1 MLRTTANALWGR
13 FVPAARQQLTGAGA
27 ASVSRVRESSRR
39 RARRRFAGEPIA
51 RYFLLVS
58 FPSRSR
64 KKHRIADP
72 SSSPVS
78 LLPQR
83 TFVSSAPVGEEA
95 DPHAVRH
102 RPERRPE
109 HAADATRAPRSVP
122 SDRVRCSLTVPSLR
136 IRFPRD
142 AAPPEPVRPS
152 RALRRC
158 ALLRRLQGRKHSH
171 RSGGAQDGAS
181 PLSTPIPPALSGDN
195 RDRYQ
200 GIRGNIF
207 QSRRATRRSVAI
219 QQPNPREPALRASL
233 TLPSPPPNA
242 PDGVQVID
250 AANSDA
256 KFKQFLEDPT
266 MPKAKKIAGLT
277 AFCDGAKFAPI
288 TKSFLCVVAENGRLD
303 QNEKIYECL
312 EEYTLAAA
320 GQVKATVTSAQPLTP
335 EQLADLTKKL
345 QVHVEKGET
354 LKVDT
359 KVDPRLVGGF
369 TVAMG
374 EDFFDLSLM
383 SRIRAM
389 EAELAKPLNA

>member
-1 MLRTTANALWGR
+1 M
-13 FVPAARQQLTGAGA
+13 
-27 ASVSRVRESSRR
+27 
-39 RARRRFAGEPIA
+39 
-51 RYFLLVS
+51 
-58 FPSRSR
+58 
-64 KKHRIADP
+64 
-72 SSSPVS
+72 
-78 LLPQR
+78 
-83 TFVSSAPVGEEA
+83 
-95 DPHAVRH
+95 
-102 RPERRPE
+102 
-109 HAADATRAPRSVP
+109 
-122 SDRVRCSLTVPSLR
+122 
-136 IRFPRD
+136 
-142 AAPPEPVRPS
+142 
-152 RALRRC
+152 
-158 ALLRRLQGRKHSH
+158 
-171 RSGGAQDGAS
+171 
-181 PLSTPIPPALSGDN
+181 
-195 RDRYQ
+195 
-200 GIRGNIF
+200 
-207 QSRRATRRSVAI
+207 
-219 QQPNPREPALRASL
+219 
-233 TLPSPPPNA
+233 
-242 PDGVQVID
+242 ID

-312 EEYTLAAA
+312 EEYTLA
-320 GQVKATVTSAQPLTP
+320 P

>member
-1 MLRTTANALWGR
+1 M
-13 FVPAARQQLTGAGA
+13 
-27 ASVSRVRESSRR
+27 
-39 RARRRFAGEPIA
+39 
-51 RYFLLVS
+51 
-58 FPSRSR
+58 
-64 KKHRIADP
+64 
-72 SSSPVS
+72 
-78 LLPQR
+78 
-83 TFVSSAPVGEEA
+83 
-95 DPHAVRH
+95 
-102 RPERRPE
+102 
-109 HAADATRAPRSVP
+109 
-122 SDRVRCSLTVPSLR
+122 
-136 IRFPRD
+136 
-142 AAPPEPVRPS
+142 
-152 RALRRC
+152 
-158 ALLRRLQGRKHSH
+158 
-171 RSGGAQDGAS
+171 
-181 PLSTPIPPALSGDN
+181 
-195 RDRYQ
+195 
-200 GIRGNIF
+200 
-207 QSRRATRRSVAI
+207 
-219 QQPNPREPALRASL
+219 
-233 TLPSPPPNA
+233 
-242 PDGVQVID
+242 ID

-266 MPKAKKIAGLT
+266 MSKAKKIAGLT

-303 QNEKIYECL
+303 QNQKIYECL